1 MAPESPASSDS
12 YEVLSLLCS
21 PDDSP
26 ALEHWIAQ
34 TCQIPVLVLEED
46 PCRISFT
53 PPSATPLERLLL
65 EEALRSMGAW
75 NLQTDF
81 YERRDWQELWKEQGF
96 KRFTVGET
104 LTVVPAWDPDPVEE
118 PAIRIDPQLAFGTG
132 WHETTHCCLERILE
146 KNKCQ
151 GATER
156 VLDFGAGTGILGIAA
171 LRVAPGATLLAIDND
186 PYAVEATKENLRL
199 NRMEDRGRVIEG
211 DGQLFSGSM
220 NNRDH
225 FDLVIANVTGTVL
238 VGMVA
243 ILWERVSPGG
253 WLVCSG
259 VDKEEASAVEDS
271 LGALGSPF
279 RVFAGNRYNTYCL
292 MKEESHG

>member
-26 ALEHWIAQ
+26 ALEHWIAKS
-34 TCQIPVLVLEED
+34 CQIPVLVQEED

-75 NLQTDF
+75 DLQSDS
-81 YERRDWQELWKEQGF
+81 YEKRDWQELWKEQGF
-96 KRFTVGET
+96 KRFTVGGT
-104 LTVVPAWDPDPVEE
+104 LTVVPAWDPDPVDE
-118 PAIRIDPQLAFGTG
+118 PSIRIDPQLAFGTG

-146 KNKCQ
+146 KNA
-151 GATER
+151 GTGGTGR
-156 VLDFGAGTGILGIAA
+156 VLDFGAGTGILGIAS
-171 LRVAPGATLLAIDND
+171 LRVDPRATLLAIDND
-186 PYAVEATKENLRL
+186 PYAVEATEENVRL
-199 NRMEDRGRVIEG
+199 NGMEGRGTVIEG
-211 DGQLFSGSM
+211 DGRIISGSK
-220 NNRDH
+220 NPPDH
-225 FDLVIANVTGTVL
+225 FDLVVANVTGAVL
-238 VGMVA
+238 VGMAA

-259 VDKEEASAVEDS
+259 VSMEESSQVEDS
-271 LGALGSPF
+271 LRGLGAPF
-279 RVFAGNRYNTYCL
+279 NVYSGHRYNTYCL
-292 MKEESHG
+292 VKEESRG